1 MKHNEYFSTFSDCV
15 ITGASSGIGAA
26 MVSLLKEANPSMR
39 FINLS
44 RGEAAVLDTGGRD
57 VHIPC
62 DLSDSKSRKQAW
74 REMDS
79 ILEPSSGAGKL
90 LLINNSGYGLY
101 GDFPAP
107 EVAELQK
114 MIEVN
119 IQAAVELTGNL
130 FPRLKSRGGGII
142 NLASNAAFQPTPH
155 MAVYAASKSFILN
168 WSAALN
174 HELRQSSVRVHTLCP
189 GPTRTGFF
197 RRADMNE
204 KEFER
209 TMQNPETVAL
219 AALEGIARGKPI
231 LVTGLFNA
239 FFARLT
245 GFLGPMLSGRL
256 AGDHMKDKKGSYQDH
271 ELPYSR

>member
-1 MKHNEYFSTFSDCV
+1 
-15 ITGASSGIGAA
+15 
-26 MVSLLKEANPSMR
+26 
-39 FINLS
+39 
-44 RGEAAVLDTGGRD
+44 
-57 VHIPC
+57 
-62 DLSDSKSRKQAW
+62 
-74 REMDS
+74 
-79 ILEPSSGAGKL
+79 
-90 LLINNSGYGLY
+90 
-101 GDFPAP
+101 
-107 EVAELQK
+107 
-114 MIEVN
+114 
-119 IQAAVELTGNL
+119 
-130 FPRLKSRGGGII
+130 
-142 NLASNAAFQPTPH
+142 